1 MIRPIDVIVTGFV
14 KSEILLKRSLAPLS
28 RLQEEGIIRHIH
40 CVTWD
45 DAEFDPWVAP
55 IKTIRGVAL
64 TRVPQPEAK
73 GTGLQ
78 RGIVYQVENL
88 VAGLKLLPDDGAL
101 VLKWRP
107 DFVARH
113 SFLRK
118 KLLEFDQAS
127 KPPVN
132 ICFGIAM
139 PPRAFD
145 ARLWIP
151 WADSNSP
158 FFYEDAV
165 FLGRR
170 RDVEE
175 MVTPL
180 TPADFEIMGDPFCGS
195 YTHAVRFGK
204 PFLSRYPLFEN
215 HFRFYRLFPHDMEY
229 RRKLVAHLVN
239 SGFYWHVLVAHAW
252 ILHSHFHV
260 DIGAPGDLAFYANAV
275 NRNADWSRFETLKVT
290 SPYNDVAGWRKGTEP
305 GKAFTSV
312 SRAFGRIMDDQW
324 QRAIFTQALED
335 LPPDT
340 LVPLMENVARCR
352 DGRLNELEAEF
363 YREVESIYQRYRPLK
378 RAPEVSE
385 TFSAGPGRPEGQS
398 IAPHPSAVAAI

>member
-1 MIRPIDVIVTGFV
+1 MARPTDVIVTGFV
-14 KSEILLKRSLAPLS
+14 KSGTLLKRSLAPLG
-28 RLQEEGIIRHIH
+28 RLQDEGIIRHIH

-55 IKTIRGVAL
+55 VKTIPGVKL
-64 TRVPQPEAK
+64 TRVPQPKAE
-73 GTGLQ
+73 GTAFQ
-78 RGIVYQVENL
+78 RGVIYQVENL
-88 VAGLKLLPDDGAL
+88 AAGLKLLPDDGAL

-107 DFVARH
+107 DFIASH

-118 KLLEFDQAS
+118 KLLEFDQVCQ
-127 KPPVN
+127 PPANV
-132 ICFGIAM
+132 CLGVAM

-145 ARLWIP
+145 AKLWIP

-165 FLGRR
+165 FLGLR
-170 RDVEE
+170 RDVEK

-180 TPADFEIMGDPFCGS
+180 VPADLEIMGDPYCGS

-204 PFLSRYPLFEN
+204 PFLTRYPLFEN

-229 RRKLVAHLVN
+229 RRRLVPYLVD
-239 SGFYWHVLVAHAW
+239 SGFYWHVLIAHAW

-275 NRNADWSRFETLKVT
+275 NRDADWSRFETLTVT
-290 SPYNDVAGWRKGTEP
+290 SPYNDVTGWRKGTEP
-305 GKAFTSV
+305 GKALTSV
-312 SRAFGRIMDDQW
+312 GRAFGRIMDDRW
-324 QRAIFTQALED
+324 QNAIFTQALED
-335 LPPDT
+335 LPRDT
-340 LVPLMENVARCR
+340 LVPMMENVARCR

-363 YREVESIYQRYRPLK
+363 YREVESICQRYHPTK
-378 RAPEVSE
+378 RALEASEVCG
-385 TFSAGPGRPEGQS
+385 TGRPEGQGV
-398 IAPHPSAVAAI
+398 APYPSAVAAI